1 MSFNGSNDKDEDSEY
16 QGYESDDEKENM
28 NPDFDNDIE
37 SKNKHFETESD
48 LASSSTSHFGG
59 VLYCKARGMSLDH
72 MSTNSIL
79 HFKPGEEN
87 VHGAEL
93 FCSHSGCKAKGVKFR
108 YCAHCKKAVAKRN
121 FRNRHAHLGLMGNNG
136 NDSRNQ
142 STNPI
147 NSHINFN
154 ASAAMNQNQIQNL
167 LCRSIL
173 GDITQMSTNSFSLS
187 NTKGTVVQNKQYSAS
202 SRNEINMNHLY
213 HPPQGLPPNQEP
225 VPSAWINLYRNR
237 PTSGNYSEVRVW
249 QQQVMSF
256 LSFSPSI
263 NGGFSHVSSE
273 GSIGTT
279 INSNPVR
286 AVKQEFEGA
295 AFRFHPNLH
304 INTENLDYDN
314 ISLLDSKGSVI
325 SFPYS
330 TL

>member
-1 MSFNGSNDKDEDSEY
+1 MSLNGSNDKDEDSEY
-16 QGYESDDEKENM
+16 QGYESDDEKENIK
-28 NPDFDNDIE
+28 PDFDNDIE

-48 LASSSTSHFGG
+48 LASSSTSHFG

-79 HFKPGEEN
+79 HFKLGEEN

-121 FRNRHAHLGLMGNNG
+121 FRNRHAHLGLMDNNG

-142 STNPI
+142 STNAI
-147 NSHINFN
+147 NSHMNFN
-154 ASAAMNQNQIQNL
+154 ASATMNQNQIQNL
-167 LCRSIL
+167 LCRSVL
-173 GDITQMSTNSFSLS
+173 GDITQMSTNLFSFS
-187 NTKGTVVQNKQYSAS
+187 NTKGTVLQNKQYSAS

-213 HPPQGLPPNQEP
+213 NPSQGLPPNQEP

-273 GSIGTT
+273 ISIGTT

-295 AFRFHPNLH
+295 AFRFRPNLH